1 MVEEKLKNLI
11 LSRYPSIT
19 DFADAC
25 GVKYTTVLAILNRG
39 AGNANILN
47 VIAICHTLGI
57 STEDLA
63 EGKIVFT
70 HQTKEG
76 MTALEDMTSA
86 ATFLLNEGLVS
97 YKGIQLSEDEK
108 LYLLDTI
115 ELTMGIL
122 ERKRK

>member
-11 LSRYPSIT
+11 LSRYPSVA
-19 DFADAC
+19 DFAEAC
-25 GVKYTTVLAILNRG
+25 GVKYTTVLSILNRG

-63 EGKIVFT
+63 KGKIVFT
-70 HQTKEG
+70 SHIKEG
-76 MTALEDMTSA
+76 LTALEDMTSA
-86 ATFLLNEGLVS
+86 AGFLLNENMVS
-97 YKGIQLSEDEK
+97 FQGIQLSETETQ
-108 LYLLDTI
+108 YLLDTI

>member
-11 LSRYPSIT
+11 LSRYPSVA
-19 DFADAC
+19 DFAEAC
-25 GVKYTTVLAILNRG
+25 GVKYTTVLSILNRG

-63 EGKIVFT
+63 DGKIVFT
-70 HQTKEG
+70 PQIKEG
-76 MTALEDMTSA
+76 LTALEDITSA
-86 ATFLLNEGLVS
+86 ASFLLNEKMVS
-97 YKGIQLSEDEK
+97 YKGIQLSDTEAQ
-108 LYLLDTI
+108 YLLDTI